1 MFEATPD
8 VRDAGQWMTVGRHRV
23 TAGAAIPIILVIP
36 GPGREQSDFFQ
47 DLDSP
52 TVIVVPTSESL
63 AERTRARLLSQGHF
77 VIELENAVATDAKGH
92 LVAAG
97 EAKTMLGP
105 LRERLLAVER
115 SKRAWLLP
123 SGTGW
128 ENLII
133 EFTADQVLNVRFGR
147 DTRRFEP
154 EDLGMR
160 SKKDGKPTVAWVML
174 RSMAETGGTLSWHQ
188 PDTKDIK
195 KQKQNSLI
203 PATEGLRNFGD
214 ADRLAPPEQHLR
226 STFRCARQSAEADAK
241 REAVKFHRHQVSL
254 LEEYFRHNVQRNP
267 GI

>member
-1 MFEATPD
+1 MFEATLD

-23 TAGAAIPIILVIP
+23 TAGAAIPIILAIP

-52 TVIVVPTSESL
+52 TMIVVPTPESL
-63 AERTRARLLSQGHF
+63 AERVRARLLSKEHF
-77 VIELENAVATDAKGH
+77 VIELENAVATDAKDH
-92 LVAAG
+92 LVPAR
-97 EAKTMLGP
+97 EVKTMLGP

-128 ENLII
+128 ENLI
-133 EFTADQVLNVRFGR
+133 FDFMADQVLNVRFGR

-154 EDLGMR
+154 EDLGMK

-195 KQKQNSLI
+195 KQKQTLSSQ
-203 PATEGLRNFGD
+203 LRKAFGISAMPIVWRPRSSTYEARFVVRD
-214 ADRLAPPEQHLR
+214 SRPQH
-226 STFRCARQSAEADAK
+226 T
-241 REAVKFHRHQVSL
+241 
-254 LEEYFRHNVQRNP
+254 RNA
-267 GI
+267 GR